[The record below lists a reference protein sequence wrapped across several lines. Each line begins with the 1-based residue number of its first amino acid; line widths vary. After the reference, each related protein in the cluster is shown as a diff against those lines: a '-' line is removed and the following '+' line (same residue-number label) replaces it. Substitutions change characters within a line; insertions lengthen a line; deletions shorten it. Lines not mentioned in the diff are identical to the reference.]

1 METVILMPKGKK
13 GKRPAKV
20 RKPSKPLDGINHR
33 LLREQQA
40 KAVDVPADDAPPSR
54 SELIEKAKQL
64 GVSFNRR
71 TKNDVLLLRI
81 TKALNGE

>member
-1 METVILMPKGKK
+1 MEPVILMPIGKK

-20 RKPSKPLDGINHR
+20 RKPSKPIDGINRR

-40 KAVDVPADDAPPSR
+40 KAIAAPADDAPPSR

-71 TKNDVLLLRI
+71 TKDDVLLQRI
-81 TKALNGE
+81 TTALEED

>member
-1 METVILMPKGKK
+1 MEAVNLLPKGRK

-40 KAVDVPADDAPPSR
+40 KEIDVPADDAPPSR
-54 SELIEKAKQL
+54 YELIEKAKQL

-71 TKNDVLLLRI
+71 TKDDVLLQRI
-81 TKALNGE
+81 TTALEGE